1 MEGPITADCFGAL
14 VVTAGAAGAIGIG
27 AIGIGATGIGAVPG
41 IGSPCGR
48 TVVGSS
54 FRLFHTWVFPP

>member
-14 VVTAGAAGAIGIG
+14 AVATGAAGAIGIG
-27 AIGIGATGIGAVPG
+27 AIGIGAIGIGAIG
-41 IGSPCGR
+41 IGAGLRIGSPCGR

-54 FRLFHTWVFPP
+54 FRLFHT